1 MIITQRDLLRIK
13 YDTVCTE
20 IYGPYM
26 MEIFLSFIK
35 FWESHGVNAVH
46 KIEVVMMQTGIV
58 GISDK
63 RNEKYSPIN
72 NNKQI

>member
-1 MIITQRDLLRIK
+1 
-13 YDTVCTE
+13 
-20 IYGPYM
+20 M
-26 MEIFLSFIK
+26 MEFFLSFIK
-35 FWESHGVNAVH
+35 FWESHGVNAVN

-72 NNKQI
+72 NKQI